1 MKTLPNIKNINEL
14 EVEKRK
20 DGSVDLLYKTGKPS
34 AMGGE
39 MKLRVLSFH
48 AEDFEELE
56 SGETTKE
63 ELIEDVILFEGN
75 VKNKELQEDI
85 YNLILKA

>member
-1 MKTLPNIKNINEL
+1 
-14 EVEKRK
+14 
-20 DGSVDLLYKTGKPS
+20 
-34 AMGGE
+34 
-39 MKLRVLSFH
+39 MKLRVLSFY

-63 ELIEDVILFEGN
+63 ELIEDVILFEGDA
-75 VKNKELQEDI
+75 KNKELQEDI